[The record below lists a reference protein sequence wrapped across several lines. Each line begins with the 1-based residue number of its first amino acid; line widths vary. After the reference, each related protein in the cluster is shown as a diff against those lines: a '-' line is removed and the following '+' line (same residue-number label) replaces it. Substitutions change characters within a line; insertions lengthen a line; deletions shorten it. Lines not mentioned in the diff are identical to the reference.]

1 MKINQ
6 EIYNQY
12 RDTPFKPDDIKN
24 NQQYIFFGKKI
35 KNPNM
40 DEYANYVID
49 NTQESNPSKDKSH
62 SYDIILSTSLDKSKH
77 NNKAH
82 DSFLNNNITNQSNF
96 DTTKNSSKN
105 DVNLNLKMSN
115 NSYDEKGN
123 EGYKNKNN
131 NKKVIMSSNYQYYRN
146 NNEEIENNANNDMAI
161 DEDNE
166 NNFGGLYNKEN
177 YYNNNYLNEEDN
189 IENYYN
195 PFNNKKEK
203 DENEL
208 PNNIENE
215 LENKKGKMPII
226 TLTSFPQTKKNIVQK
241 EGRFKKFINL
251 FSFKKHQKQENE
263 NSKFDDVD
271 DIINNEKAKLPL
283 LEDNLKYTNDNFI
296 EKEKKFND
304 VLNNTDKKIDL
315 VLGAINSKKDKRNNS
330 KDIEKLKSELNG
342 NEDISQENKVYDND
356 NNKCFMVNAEPIL
369 NTDNKRD
376 INDSSDEENNLGN
389 SSEMIDIDKSS
400 EYTLQTGTNID
411 QLIRKKSKF
420 SPLLMGILLG
430 SCALFYLI
438 YKKLKLKEILLK
450 ASDLIKKIPEFFK
463 FILSYFSE
471 GFEDF
476 MERYNDI
483 YRLLVGIISII
494 CFWFIFKL
502 LIRKLFKRQKK

>member
-6 EIYNQY
+6 ELYNQY
-12 RDTPFKPDDIKN
+12 RDTPFKPDDIN
-24 NQQYIFFGKKI
+24 NKQQYIFFGKKI

-40 DEYANYVID
+40 DDYANYVID

-62 SYDIILSTSLDKSKH
+62 SYNIILSTSLDKSKY

-82 DSFLNNNITNQSNF
+82 DSFLNNNLANQSNF

-105 DVNLNLKMSN
+105 DINLNLKMSN

-123 EGYKNKNN
+123 IGYNKNN
-131 NKKVIMSSNYQYYRN
+131 NKKVIMSSDYNYYKN
-146 NNEEIENNANNDMAI
+146 NNEGIENKANNDMSI

-166 NNFGGLYNKEN
+166 NNFGGLYIKEN

-189 IENYYN
+189 MKNYYN
-195 PFNNKKEK
+195 PFNDRSEQY
-203 DENEL
+203 EL

-215 LENKKGKMPII
+215 IENKKGKMPII
-226 TLTSFPQTKKNIVQK
+226 TLTSYQQPKKNFVQK
-241 EGRFKKFINL
+241 KGKFKKFINL
-251 FSFKKHQKQENE
+251 FSFKKHKNQKNE

-271 DIINNEKAKLPL
+271 DMINNEKAKLAL
-283 LEDNLKYTNDNFI
+283 FEENLKYTNDNFKK
-296 EKEKKFND
+296 EEKKFND
-304 VLNNTDKKIDL
+304 ALNNTDKKIDL

-330 KDIEKLKSELNG
+330 KDIEKLKSELSG
-342 NEDISQENKVYDND
+342 NEDTSQDNKVYDND
-356 NNKCFMVNAEPIL
+356 NNKCFMINAEPIL

-376 INDSSDEENNLGN
+376 VNDSSDEENNLGN

-438 YKKLKLKEILLK
+438 YKKLNLKEILLK
-450 ASDLIKKIPEFFK
+450 ASDLIKKIPEFFQ

-483 YRLLVGIISII
+483 NRLLVGIISII

-502 LIRKLFKRQKK
+502 LMRKLFKRQKK